1 MATYP
6 KHSQVSGFGP
16 GLVGTIGYKVRDTAN
31 VTLSA
36 RTTAGITE
44 SIDPDTGESLYDAD
58 VTLDKTWA
66 GEILWDD
73 GAGTFAKD
81 PFGAQEVVT
90 VSRVIEFLYE
100 TGDPPTPSDTSP
112 AGVAVTSVI
121 VNDVR
126 EAATNTL
133 LNAGPFV
140 MTHAGVGRW
149 TLDAVAIGI
158 DPSVAVYYAAA
169 VVYADATS
177 EQYPHL
183 YDAGIGT
190 FLTVEQRVRLKI
202 GSTNASAW
210 ADLENN
216 NDPADISAKL
226 NDGMRQGTNRA
237 YMFMLKDAV
246 VLPLASSNKYVAD
259 LITDAVT
266 DFAAGYVLKG
276 REDQNTATANQ
287 PSAGDALIAEGDAIL
302 ASLSEAGWPGVTLA
316 EEDETPPAGTF
327 EFVPAVRSDCD
338 VTGDE
343 NSRPIWWS

>member
-1 MATYP
+1 MYTRTFTTRNFPA
-6 KHSQVSGFGP
+6 
-16 GLVGTIGYKVRDTAN
+16 GLVADGTLNYRVVDDANATLVARTNAGISETADTITGLPTYSVT
-31 VTLSA
+31 VTLQ
-36 RTTAGITE
+36 
-44 SIDPDTGESLYDAD
+44 DTWSGRL
-58 VTLDKTWA
+58 
-66 GEILWDD
+66 LWDL
-73 GAGTFAKD
+73 FE
-81 PFGAQEVVT
+81 AQWDEESFSAVT
-90 VSRVIEFLYE
+90 NAPTRIIEFLYE

-121 VNDVR
+121 VNDIR

-266 DFAAGYVLKG
+266 DFADRKSV
-276 REDQNTATANQ
+276 
-287 PSAGDALIAEGDAIL
+287 
-302 ASLSEAGWPGVTLA
+302 V
-316 EEDETPPAGTF
+316 
-327 EFVPAVRSDCD
+327 
-338 VTGDE
+338 
-343 NSRPIWWS
+343 